1 MTEKTLTKAAAAGST
16 AAPAKRKTTAKAT
29 AIAPRSPA
37 ATAPK
42 TTTRKAA
49 AQKTPAESACER
61 LVLYI
66 RQFESQLDQSQEI
79 AMGFT
84 GSAAGVLR
92 IEGLGWSAPDLLTF
106 FGRDEDGIRTQ
117 MVQHVSQLSVL
128 LRAVP
133 KLAPEAPPVRI
144 GFRLLQGWDGGESG
158 DASVW
163 PVTGG

>member
-16 AAPAKRKTTAKAT
+16 AIPAKRKTTAKAT

-42 TTTRKAA
+42 TRKAA
-49 AQKTPAESACER
+49 AHKTPAESACER